1 MPKILSFLSIFL
13 PILLIIAG
21 LFMASIGVRSLLVSS
36 ETLECFCPS
45 CPDFALADGGI
56 ASLGLIKVDI
66 QGAVKKPGIY
76 QLEIGQRLSDLIALA
91 DGFDPDA
98 DQVYVA
104 KTLNLAMEL
113 KNQDKIYIPFFE
125 ELELDD
131 PSNDSGNIAPADSKN
146 SDLVSI
152 NQATSAQLETLPGI
166 GAVKAQAI
174 IDARPYA
181 SLEELLT
188 KSVLSEKLLN
198 DLRAQLTI

>member
-21 LFMASIGVRSLLVSS
+21 LFMAIIGVRSLLASS

-45 CPDFALADGGI
+45 CPDFTLADGGI

-98 DQVYVA
+98 DQAYVA
-104 KTLNLAMEL
+104 KTLNLATEL

-125 ELELDD
+125 EVEIDD
-131 PSNDSGNIAPADSKN
+131 LSEDDKNAVSTDSKN
-146 SDLVSI
+146 SDLISI
-152 NQATSAQLETLPGI
+152 NQATVSQLETLPGI

-181 SLEELLT
+181 SLEELVS
-188 KSVLSEKLLN
+188 KNVLSEKLLN

>member
-21 LFMASIGVRSLLVSS
+21 LFMATFGVRSLLASS

-45 CPDFALADGGI
+45 CPDFTLADGGI

-98 DQVYVA
+98 DQAYVA
-104 KTLNLAMEL
+104 KTLNLATEL

-125 ELELDD
+125 EVEDSSNNDNGNVATSVDLE
-131 PSNDSGNIAPADSKN
+131 S
-146 SDLVSI
+146 SDLISI
-152 NQATSAQLETLPGI
+152 NQSTATQLKTLSGI
-166 GAVKAQAI
+166 GEVKAQAI

-181 SLEELLT
+181 SLEELVS
-188 KSVLSEKLLN
+188 KSVLSENLFN
-198 DLRAQLTI
+198 DLKVQLTL

>member
-21 LFMASIGVRSLLVSS
+21 LFMASIGVRSLLASS

-76 QLEIGQRLSDLIALA
+76 QLEIGQRLSDLIVLA

-98 DQVYVA
+98 DQAYVA
-104 KTLNLAMEL
+104 KTLNLSTEL

-125 ELELDD
+125 EAELDD
-131 PSNDSGNIAPADSKN
+131 SSNDSGNIAPADSKN

-152 NQATSAQLETLPGI
+152 NQATSTQLETLSGI

>member
-1 MPKILSFLSIFL
+1 
-13 PILLIIAG
+13 
-21 LFMASIGVRSLLVSS
+21 MATFGVRSLLASS

-45 CPDFALADGGI
+45 CPDFTLADGGI

-98 DQVYVA
+98 DQAYVA
-104 KTLNLAMEL
+104 KTLNLATEL

-125 ELELDD
+125 EAELDNS
-131 PSNDSGNIAPADSKN
+131 SNDSGSIAPTDSKN
-146 SDLVSI
+146 SDLISI
-152 NQATSAQLETLPGI
+152 NQATSAQLETLSGI

-181 SLEELLT
+181 SLEELVS
-188 KSVLSEKLLN
+188 KSVLSENLFN
-198 DLRAQLTI
+198 DLKVQLTL

>member
-1 MPKILSFLSIFL
+1 
-13 PILLIIAG
+13 
-21 LFMASIGVRSLLVSS
+21 MATFGVRSLLASS

-45 CPDFALADGGI
+45 CPDFTLADGGI

-98 DQVYVA
+98 DQAYVA
-104 KTLNLAMEL
+104 KTLNLATEL

-125 ELELDD
+125 EVEDSSNNDNGNVATSVDLE
-131 PSNDSGNIAPADSKN
+131 S
-146 SDLVSI
+146 SDLISI
-152 NQATSAQLETLPGI
+152 NQSTATQLKTLSGI
-166 GAVKAQAI
+166 GEVKAQAI

-181 SLEELLT
+181 SLEELVS
-188 KSVLSEKLLN
+188 KSVLSENLFN
-198 DLRAQLTI
+198 DLKVQLTL

>member
-1 MPKILSFLSIFL
+1 
-13 PILLIIAG
+13 
-21 LFMASIGVRSLLVSS
+21 MATFGVRSLLASS

-45 CPDFALADGGI
+45 CPDFTLADGGI

-98 DQVYVA
+98 DQSYVA
-104 KTLNLAMEL
+104 KTLNLATEL

-125 ELELDD
+125 EAELDNS
-131 PSNDSGNIAPADSKN
+131 SNDSGNVAVPIDSESSN
-146 SDLVSI
+146 LISI
-152 NQATSAQLETLPGI
+152 NQSTATQLKTLSGI
-166 GAVKAQAI
+166 GEVKAQAI

-181 SLEELLT
+181 SLEELVS
-188 KSVLSEKLLN
+188 KSVLSENLFN
-198 DLRAQLTI
+198 DLKVQLTL